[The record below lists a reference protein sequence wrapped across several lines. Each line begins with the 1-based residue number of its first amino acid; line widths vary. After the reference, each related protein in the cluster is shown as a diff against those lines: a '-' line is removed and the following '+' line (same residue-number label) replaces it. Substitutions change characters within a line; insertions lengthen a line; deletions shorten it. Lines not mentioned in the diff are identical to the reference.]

1 MALVARRWAWELRR
15 LGHAFLRRAGWA
27 GVGLVVATIVALCAA
42 GWERSQLKAL
52 QELRAR
58 AIARPAQAPALPLR
72 VHPDDD
78 RLRLAAFDDHV
89 AAHEDIPSV
98 LQDLLQS
105 AEAQGLTIARGDYRA
120 QVDDVGRFVRYRMTL
135 PVKGDS
141 AAVRRFIAAGLQ
153 QNKSLALESIQIGR
167 ERIES
172 REVQARIQWSLLAR
186 LPTHPVVVPAA
197 LQTAEAEV
205 AR

>member
-1 MALVARRWAWELRR
+1 MARIMWRCAWELRR
-15 LGHAFLRRAGWA
+15 VGHAFLRRAGWA

-52 QELRAR
+52 QALQAR
-58 AIARPAQAPALPLR
+58 ALASPVLAPALPRRML
-72 VHPDDD
+72 PDDD
-78 RLRLAAFDDHV
+78 RARLAAFDFYV
-89 AAHEDIPSV
+89 AAHEDIPTV
-98 LQDLLQS
+98 LQDLLQA

-120 QVDDVGRFVRYRMTL
+120 QADNVGRFVRYRMNM